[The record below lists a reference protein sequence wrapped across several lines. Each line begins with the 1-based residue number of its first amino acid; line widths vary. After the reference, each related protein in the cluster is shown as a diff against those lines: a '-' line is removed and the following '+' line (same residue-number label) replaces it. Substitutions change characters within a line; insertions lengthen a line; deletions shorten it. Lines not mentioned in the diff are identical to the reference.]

1 MKFIQHSG
9 SRTWQQV
16 IKQKWWLNQQ
26 RAISCVENY
35 LASKSDRQAMV
46 RMPTGTGKTAV
57 IATLAQLLADKPRCL
72 VVAPWEYLVGQL
84 QQELQERFW
93 KKVGEDLS
101 FTPKPCQI
109 FTPSTFTK
117 AQKAAGSAGVL
128 LCTNQTLQALRKD
141 DAKFRK
147 LRSWCTLALVDEGHR
162 EPAPRWAEA
171 VRDLDVA
178 TVLFTATP
186 YRNDLQLFDIDPAF
200 TYSFTFAEGLQQQIV
215 RNVSFIDGS
224 WPLSG
229 ANVVKEFIHQLTKSS
244 ASITQQLGLKDSA
257 LRVIVRCE
265 EAEQIKSVVAALLA
279 HGETAIG
286 VHETFGRA
294 DGKQYLKDVPEP
306 WTETAQ
312 FWVHQNKLIEGLD
325 DPSFRLIAIFG
336 QFSNARNLV
345 QQVGRVI
352 RNPERKP
359 GQMAFVLA
367 HNKQGQKN
375 LWDRFIEYEND
386 VQEQIRKGGS
396 EISAFEQF
404 IAARTAS
411 PRFYFL
417 GDFRRQL
424 QPETVTDP
432 REVVRLRK
440 SVLVRTPASDFQW
453 KTLLLG
459 IQHELLTGDAAPYGN
474 AHRDQSTF
482 LQLFQISEQSDIVS
496 EAYLETRLG
505 YVFAKRIGDLV
516 FFYDSEGRAP
526 EYMRSGTTALAPE
539 ALQRLLPDRRST
551 IKEISLI
558 NGDFG
563 NSAYQRRH
571 LSTQSLELVPPALS
585 DYVHVCST
593 VIGSVRMTNGAKRDT
608 RRRYVSF
615 TRGRLS
621 ERTTPIISY
630 VDFDKWVHD
639 IAAHL
644 GNAALSGDDSLD
656 RFAKPYQFV
665 GTETPRH
672 ILFDVASEA
681 IDSSSMPQLAVPPAD
696 DDLWLVKNGRFFGEI
711 DERYFQASVA
721 FNSQVRRFEIES
733 DQLDAVSLDT
743 ADGRRR
749 IFTNYLN
756 DTQEFRILLDSSV
769 VYTQG
774 RFFTPNLRPWR
785 GGGTR
790 INIEKIVVGCAGLKG
805 ITSEKGDT
813 SGWVPS
819 SVFGAIVD
827 KAKVFKD
834 VGWTPE
840 ILLCNDVGVP
850 EMADF
855 FALSDKTKRI
865 VMIHAKKARVGST
878 LSASSFHEMCSQAV
892 RYLGF
897 FNPSD
902 TQTKLSEAQIS
913 GMWSPDPAKYA
924 SRQRLIWGPPSL
936 DARGVSKRFASA
948 ISDPTFGREVWL
960 VMGNGLSHAK
970 FIKAVE
976 KTTPKPNER
985 EMSYL
990 LQSTWCSTA
999 SVGASLKVI
1008 CMP

>member
-1 MKFIQHSG
+1 
-9 SRTWQQV
+9 
-16 IKQKWWLNQQ
+16 
-26 RAISCVENY
+26 
-35 LASKSDRQAMV
+35 
-46 RMPTGTGKTAV
+46 
-57 IATLAQLLADKPRCL
+57 
-72 VVAPWEYLVGQL
+72 
-84 QQELQERFW
+84 
-93 KKVGEDLS
+93 
-101 FTPKPCQI
+101 
-109 FTPSTFTK
+109 
-117 AQKAAGSAGVL
+117 
-128 LCTNQTLQALRKD
+128 
-141 DAKFRK
+141 
-147 LRSWCTLALVDEGHR
+147 
-162 EPAPRWAEA
+162 
-171 VRDLDVA
+171 
-178 TVLFTATP
+178 
-186 YRNDLQLFDIDPAF
+186 
-200 TYSFTFAEGLQQQIV
+200 
-215 RNVSFIDGS
+215 
-224 WPLSG
+224 
-229 ANVVKEFIHQLTKSS
+229 
-244 ASITQQLGLKDSA
+244 
-257 LRVIVRCE
+257 
-265 EAEQIKSVVAALLA
+265 
-279 HGETAIG
+279 
-286 VHETFGRA
+286 
-294 DGKQYLKDVPEP
+294 
-306 WTETAQ
+306 
-312 FWVHQNKLIEGLD
+312 
-325 DPSFRLIAIFG
+325 
-336 QFSNARNLV
+336 
-345 QQVGRVI
+345 
-352 RNPERKP
+352 
-359 GQMAFVLA
+359 
-367 HNKQGQKN
+367 
-375 LWDRFIEYEND
+375 
-386 VQEQIRKGGS
+386 
-396 EISAFEQF
+396 
-404 IAARTAS
+404 
-411 PRFYFL
+411 
-417 GDFRRQL
+417 
-424 QPETVTDP
+424 
-432 REVVRLRK
+432 
-440 SVLVRTPASDFQW
+440 
-453 KTLLLG
+453 
-459 IQHELLTGDAAPYGN
+459 
-474 AHRDQSTF
+474 
-482 LQLFQISEQSDIVS
+482 VS

-516 FFYDSEGRAP
+516 FFYDSEGRTP

-539 ALQRLLPDRRST
+539 ALQRLLPDQRST
-551 IKEISLI
+551 IREISLI

-571 LSTQSLELVPPALS
+571 LSTQSLELVPPTLS

-593 VIGSVRMTNGAKRDT
+593 VIGSVRVTNGTKRDT

-621 ERTTPIISY
+621 ERTTPIINY

-644 GNAALSGDDSLD
+644 GNAAFSGDDSLD

-672 ILFDVASEA
+672 ILFDVGSEA
-681 IDSSSMPQLAVPPAD
+681 IDSSLMPQLGVPPAD

-711 DERYFQASVA
+711 DEQYFQASVA
-721 FNSQVRRFEIES
+721 FNSQARRFEIES

-805 ITSEKGDT
+805 ITSEKGDA
-813 SGWVPS
+813 SGWVAS

-840 ILLCNDVGVP
+840 ILVCNDVGGP

-855 FALSDKTKRI
+855 FALSDKAKKI
-865 VMIHAKKARVGST
+865 VMIHAKKARLGST
-878 LSASSFHEMCSQAV
+878 LSASSFHEVCSQAV

-913 GMWSPDPAKYA
+913 GTWSPDPAKYA
-924 SRQRLIWGPPSL
+924 ARPRLIWGPPGVG
-936 DARGVSKRFASA
+936 ARDVAKRLTSA

-970 FIKAVE
+970 FIKAVD

-999 SVGASLKVI
+999 SVGASLKVV